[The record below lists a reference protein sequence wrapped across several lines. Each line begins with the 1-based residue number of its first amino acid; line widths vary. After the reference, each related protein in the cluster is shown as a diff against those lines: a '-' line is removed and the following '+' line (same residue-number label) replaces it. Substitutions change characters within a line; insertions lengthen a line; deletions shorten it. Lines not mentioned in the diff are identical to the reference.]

1 MCRLLLWLARI
12 GGVGDESNR
21 TAKTPSATGVDAPT
35 TNAVDSET
43 PQTPTSGSGLDDM
56 TDEVVAQA
64 KRDLHD
70 AIEVYMRVAYEN
82 VLATTDWLLISEN
95 VMSDDDETRM
105 LHPAISEHMSSWKLT
120 GMTVAAVKHFSQ
132 ATY

>member
-1 MCRLLLWLARI
+1 MGN
-12 GGVGDESNR
+12 GGKCVVR
-21 TAKTPSATGVDAPT
+21 
-35 TNAVDSET
+35 
-43 PQTPTSGSGLDDM
+43 GSGLSNVWPNRSNPTATTQAAIGSGAKPDADDLEIPQNLDDGSSDM
-56 TDEVVAQA
+56 TNEVLAQA

-105 LHPAISEHMSSWKLT
+105 LHPAISEHMSRGS
-120 GMTVAAVKHFSQ
+120 
-132 ATY
+132 